1 MNLNIILNEVQ
12 DSTKIY
18 SPGVQ
23 HIAQYYL
30 VGGGRETLIIFN
42 FRIIRSIFVGFL
54 LVGDMEDTLL
64 SVIAFDVAVNE

>member
-42 FRIIRSIFVGFL
+42 FRIIRSVFVGFL
-54 LVGDMEDTLL
+54 LVDSIEDTVL
-64 SVIAFDVAVNE
+64 SVIDFYVAVNE